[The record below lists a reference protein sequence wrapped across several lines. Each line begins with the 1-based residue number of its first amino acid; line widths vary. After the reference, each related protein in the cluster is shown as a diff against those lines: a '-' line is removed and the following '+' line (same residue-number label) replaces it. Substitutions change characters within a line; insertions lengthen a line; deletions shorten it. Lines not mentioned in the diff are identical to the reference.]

1 MLAKRPQGTGRPRWC
16 VDDGDAAHHEAV
28 PEVEQLLGLVGQGP
42 KEAPPRVAVALVLE
56 PAGDPLAAENQQQHD
71 QPGQEGVHPMGGV
84 TRAGGDEAEDD
95 GDDEGRRAEV
105 ADQHAGVDHPPAD
118 PVVHHV
124 LGLGGGEPGAGEGRP
139 GLEAGDLGG
148 QPGGQQDPGDQPGE
162 DHRDHGDEDEGG
174 DGVHGFIVAAGFTAG
189 CLTGIFATKF
199 KINSLLA
206 GILMM
211 TILYSVNLRIMGRAN
226 IPLLNRSTLFTPM
239 ESLDISRDLPV
250 IIFFLII
257 AVVCKLAIDVF
268 LHTEY
273 GLALRATGDNEQMI
287 RALGVNTDTAT
298 IFGLGLSNAMV
309 ALAGALIAQDQG
321 FSDVGM
327 GIGMIV
333 AGLASIIIGEAL
345 FKPTTV
351 VRLTSAALIGSVVYR
366 FIIALGMRLGLA
378 PTDLK
383 LATGLM
389 VVIALAVPAIRGKRE
404 KKLKLRGV

>member
-1 MLAKRPQGTGRPRWC
+1 MLYIIPISLEQGLAYALVALGIAFTFRVLSFPDLT
-16 VDDGDAAHHEAV
+16 VDGSF
-28 PEVEQLLGLVGQGP
+28 PLGG
-42 KEAPPRVAVALVLE
+42 AVAARLIF
-56 PAGDPLAAENQQQHD
+56 
-71 QPGQEGVHPMGGV
+71 
-84 TRAGGDEAEDD
+84 D
-95 GDDEGRRAEV
+95 GI
-105 ADQHAGVDHPPAD
+105 D
-118 PVVHHV
+118 PVTSTLV
-124 LGLGGGEPGAGEGRP
+124 AM
-139 GLEAGDLGG
+139 
-148 QPGGQQDPGDQPGE
+148 
-162 DHRDHGDEDEGG
+162 
-174 DGVHGFIVAAGFTAG
+174 AAGFVAG

-226 IPLLNRSTLFTPM
+226 IPILNKTTLFTTM
-239 ESLDISRDLPV
+239 ESWDISRDIPV
-250 IIFFLII
+250 IIFFL
-257 AVVCKLAIDVF
+257 VVAALCKILIDVF

-273 GLALRATGDNEQMI
+273 GMALRATGDNEQMI
-287 RALGVNTDTAT
+287 RSLGVNTDTAT
-298 IFGLGLSNAMV
+298 ILGLGLSNTLV

-345 FKPTTV
+345 FKPNTV
-351 VRLTSAALIGSVVYR
+351 VKLTLAAVIGSVVYR

-383 LATGLM
+383 MATGLM
-389 VVIALAVPAIRGKRE
+389 VVIALAIPAIRGKRE

>member
-1 MLAKRPQGTGRPRWC
+1 MLNIIPISLEQGLAYALVALGIAFTFRVLSFPDLT
-16 VDDGDAAHHEAV
+16 VDGSF
-28 PEVEQLLGLVGQGP
+28 PLGG
-42 KEAPPRVAVALVLE
+42 AVAARLIF
-56 PAGDPLAAENQQQHD
+56 
-71 QPGQEGVHPMGGV
+71 
-84 TRAGGDEAEDD
+84 D
-95 GDDEGRRAEV
+95 GM
-105 ADQHAGVDHPPAD
+105 D
-118 PVVHHV
+118 PVSSTMI
-124 LGLGGGEPGAGEGRP
+124 A
-139 GLEAGDLGG
+139 
-148 QPGGQQDPGDQPGE
+148 
-162 DHRDHGDEDEGG
+162 
-174 DGVHGFIVAAGFTAG
+174 IAAGFIAG

-226 IPLLNRSTLFTPM
+226 IPLLNRPTIFSPIEAWDM
-239 ESLDISRDLPV
+239 SRDLPV
-250 IIFFLII
+250 IILFLVI
-257 AVVCKLAIDVF
+257 AAVCKILIDVF

-287 RALGVNTDTAT
+287 RALGVDTDKAT
-298 IFGLGLSNAMV
+298 IFGLGLSNGMV
-309 ALAGALIAQDQG
+309 ALAGALIAQNQG

-345 FKPTTV
+345 IKPHTV
-351 VRLTSAALIGSVVYR
+351 VRLTSAAAFGSVVYR
-366 FIIALGMRLGLA
+366 LIISLGMRLGLA

-383 LATGLM
+383 MATGLM

>member
-1 MLAKRPQGTGRPRWC
+1 MLYIIPISLEQGLAYALVALGIALTFRVLSFPDLT
-16 VDDGDAAHHEAV
+16 VDGSF
-28 PEVEQLLGLVGQGP
+28 PLGG
-42 KEAPPRVAVALVLE
+42 AVAARLIF
-56 PAGDPLAAENQQQHD
+56 D
-71 QPGQEGVHPMGGV
+71 
-84 TRAGGDEAEDD
+84 
-95 GDDEGRRAEV
+95 
-105 ADQHAGVDHPPAD
+105 GVD
-118 PVVHHV
+118 PVTST
-124 LGLGGGEPGAGEGRP
+124 LIAM
-139 GLEAGDLGG
+139 
-148 QPGGQQDPGDQPGE
+148 
-162 DHRDHGDEDEGG
+162 
-174 DGVHGFIVAAGFTAG
+174 AAGFVAG

-226 IPLLNRSTLFTPM
+226 IPLLNKTTLFTTI
-239 ESLDISRDLPV
+239 ETWDISRDIPV
-250 IIFFLII
+250 IIFFLVVAALCKII
-257 AVVCKLAIDVF
+257 IDVF

-287 RALGVNTDTAT
+287 RSLGVNTDTAT
-298 IFGLGLSNAMV
+298 IFGLGLSNTMV

-351 VRLTSAALIGSVVYR
+351 VRLTFAAVIGSVVYR

-383 LATGLM
+383 MATGLM